1 MMKVLVSDNISPK
14 GVEIMRQAGLHVD
27 VRTGMGPEELKEA
40 LPAYHGLVIR
50 SATRVTAEI
59 IEAAAKNLKVIGRAG
74 SGLDNVDRAA
84 ATKKGIV
91 VMNTPGG
98 NTITAAEHT
107 MALLFSLARP
117 IPRASASM
125 KEGRWEKKK
134 FMGVELYGKTLG
146 LVGMGNIGSQVAK
159 KAGGL
164 EMSVIAYDP
173 FLNEETAKDL
183 GVEPVGLEELWKRAD
198 FITVHTPLT
207 PDTKNII
214 SAATIARMKDGVR
227 IINCARGGIVNE
239 ADLLAALESGK
250 VAGAALDVFEKEP
263 PSADYPLCKHEKVV
277 CTPHLGA
284 STQEAQD
291 NVAVAVAEQVADY
304 LIRGTIRNAVNFP
317 SVPAEQAQTLA
328 PYINLAERMGGFA
341 AQVFEFAPR
350 EITIEYMGEASGFN
364 TGPVTMAA
372 LKGFLAP
379 ALGDTV
385 NFVNAPVTAKERGI
399 EIRETRTPEA
409 GDYRS
414 MLCLR
419 IRGEKTGYICGT
431 LFSRKDPRITG
442 IDGAQVEI
450 IPEGTMLFM
459 VNNDRPGLIGA
470 VGTFLGGRGINIARM
485 FFGRESE
492 GGTAVSAVSVDSP
505 LTGEM
510 LRELRKIPN
519 ILSVKQVVL

>member
-14 GVEIMRQAGLHVD
+14 GIEILKGAGLDVD
-27 VRTGMGPEELKEA
+27 VRVGLGPEELKGA
-40 LPAYHGLVIR
+40 IPAYHGLVIR
-50 SATRVTAEI
+50 SATRVTADI
-59 IEAAAKNLKVIGRAG
+59 IDAAVNLKVIGRAG

-107 MALLFSLARP
+107 MAMLFSLARP
-117 IPRASASM
+117 IPQASESM
-125 KEGRWEKKK
+125 KRGVWDKKR

-146 LVGMGNIGSQVAK
+146 LVGMGNIGGQVAK
-159 KAGGL
+159 KARGL
-164 EMSVIAYDP
+164 EMNVIAYDP
-173 FLNEETAKDL
+173 FLNEEKAKSL

-207 PDTKNII
+207 PETKNLINAGTL
-214 SAATIARMKDGVR
+214 SLMKDGVR
-227 IINCARGGIVNE
+227 VINCARGGIVNE
-239 ADLLAALESGK
+239 DDLLGALNSGK
-250 VAGAALDVFEKEP
+250 VAGAALDVFETEP
-263 PSADYPLCKHEKVV
+263 PRDYSLCRHENVV

-284 STQEAQD
+284 ATKEAQE

-304 LIRGTIRNAVNFP
+304 LVRGTIRNAVNFP
-317 SVPAEQAQTLA
+317 SIPVEQVPLLA
-328 PYINLAERMGGFA
+328 PYINLAEKMGGFA
-341 AQVFEFAPR
+341 AQVFEYAPR
-350 EITIEYMGEASGFN
+350 ELTIEYMGEASGFN
-364 TGPVTMAA
+364 AGPVTMAA
-372 LKGFLAP
+372 VKGFLAP

-385 NFVNAPVTAKERGI
+385 NFVNAPLIARERGI
-399 EIRETRTPEA
+399 EIRETRTPES

-419 IRGEKTGYICGT
+419 IKGEMEGYLCGT
-431 LFSRKDPRITG
+431 LFSRKDPRIIG
-442 IDGAQVEI
+442 LDGAQVEI

-459 VNNDRPGLIGA
+459 MNNDRPGLIGA
-470 VGTFLGGRGINIARM
+470 VGTFLGSHGINIARM

-492 GGTAVSAVSVDSP
+492 GGTAISVVSVDSP
-505 LTGEM
+505 LTGEL
-510 LRELRKIPN
+510 LRELRDIPN